1 VKLKTNFLVGLSI
14 LAGGM
19 TWLSFPS
26 AAQQSLSQQ
35 LPTPEQLAQYLP
47 PLTPPPTPAQAAQA
61 DQRQGAYVD
70 VNGARIFYQVAGQ
83 GTPLLLIHGFP
94 LSGQLY
100 QSQLSGLSNRFQVIT
115 PDLRGFGKSQ
125 APDANASIVTYAHD
139 MLALL
144 DRLGI
149 QTAIIGGHSMG
160 GQVTL
165 EMYKEQP
172 QRFAGML
179 LIDTNPMAASFVE
192 QGEWQGY
199 RQQGANAG
207 VSSIVPIIEPQLLTG
222 ATRALEIT
230 KSTMMMNILA
240 EASVNGVLGGGQALA
255 TRSDYA
261 SLLGSINVPTLVLV
275 GLEDPVYA
283 FPVSQMTKAAIPYA
297 QLAVILGASHAS
309 IFERP
314 NLANDAILNWAAT
327 H

>member
-1 VKLKTNFLVGLSI
+1 VKLKTDFLVGVAI
-14 LAGGM
+14 LAGSV
-19 TWLSFPS
+19 TWLSSPS
-26 AAQQSLSQQ
+26 AAQQSLLRQ

-61 DQRQGAYVD
+61 DQRQGSYAD
-70 VNGARIFYQVAGQ
+70 INGARIFYQVAGH

-100 QSQLSGLSNRFQVIT
+100 QSQLAGLSNRFQVIT

-125 APDANASIVTYAHD
+125 APDANASIVTYAQD

-160 GQVTL
+160 GQITL

-192 QGEWQGY
+192 KGEWQGY

-222 ATRALEIT
+222 ATRVLEIT
-230 KSTMMMNILA
+230 KSTTMMNILA

-255 TRSDYA
+255 TRPDYT
-261 SLLGSINVPTLVLV
+261 SLLGSIKVPTLVLV

-283 FPVSQMTKAAIPYA
+283 FPVSQMTKAAIANA

>member
-1 VKLKTNFLVGLSI
+1 MKLKSKLLIGMSILVGGL
-14 LAGGM
+14 
-19 TWLSFPS
+19 TWLPS
-26 AAQQSLSQQ
+26 PGTAQP

-47 PLTPPPTPAQAAQA
+47 PLQPPPTPEQAVQA
-61 DQRQGAYVD
+61 DQRQGAYAD

-100 QSQLSGLSNRFQVIT
+100 QSQLQGLSSRFQVIT
-115 PDLRGFGKSQ
+115 PDLRGFGKSL
-125 APDANASIVTYAHD
+125 APDANGSIEIYAHD
-139 MLALL
+139 MLALM
-144 DRLGI
+144 DQLGI
-149 QTAIIGGHSMG
+149 QTAVIGGHSMG

-172 QRFAGML
+172 ARFAGML
-179 LIDTNPMAASFVE
+179 LIDTDPMAASFVE
-192 QGEWQGY
+192 KGEWEGY

-222 ATRALEIT
+222 ITRALDTT
-230 KSTMMMNILA
+230 KSATMMNILA
-240 EASVNGVLGGGQALA
+240 EASVNGILGGGQALA
-255 TRSDYA
+255 TRADYT
-261 SLLGSINVPTLVLV
+261 SLLGSIGVPTLVLV

-283 FPVSQMTKAAIPYA
+283 FPVSQMTKAAIPNA

-314 NLANDAILNWAAT
+314 TLANQAILDWAAT

>member
-1 VKLKTNFLVGLSI
+1 VKLKTDFLVGVAI
-14 LAGGM
+14 LAGSV
-19 TWLSFPS
+19 TWLSSPS
-26 AAQQSLSQQ
+26 AAQQSLPRQ
-35 LPTPEQLAQYLP
+35 LPTPEELAQYLP
-47 PLTPPPTPAQAAQA
+47 RLTPPPTPAQAAHA
-61 DQRQGAYVD
+61 DQRQGSYVD
-70 VNGARIFYQVAGQ
+70 VNGARIFYQVAGH

-100 QSQLSGLSNRFQVIT
+100 QSQLEGLSNRFQVIT

-125 APDANASIVTYAHD
+125 APDANASIEIYAKD

-160 GQVTL
+160 GQITL

-192 QGEWQGY
+192 KGEWQGY

-222 ATRALEIT
+222 ATRVLEIT
-230 KSTMMMNILA
+230 KSTTMMNILA

-255 TRSDYA
+255 TRPDYT
-261 SLLGSINVPTLVLV
+261 SLLGSIKVPTLVLV

-283 FPVSQMTKAAIPYA
+283 FPVSQMTKAAIANA

-314 NLANDAILNWAAT
+314 SLANDAILKWAAT

>member
-1 VKLKTNFLVGLSI
+1 MNAKLKSNVLVGMSI
-14 LAGGM
+14 LVGGM
-19 TWLSFPS
+19 TWLSS
-26 AAQQSLSQQ
+26 SGAAQQ

-100 QSQLSGLSNRFQVIT
+100 QFQLAGLSKQFQVIT

-125 APDANASIVTYAHD
+125 APDGSASIATYAQD

-149 QTAIIGGHSMG
+149 RTAIIGGHSMG

-165 EMYKEQP
+165 EMYKTQP
-172 QRFAGML
+172 ARFAGML

-192 QGEWQGY
+192 KSQWEGY

-222 ATRALEIT
+222 VTRAVDSA
-230 KSTMMMNILA
+230 KSTTMMNILA
-240 EASVNGVLGGGQALA
+240 EASVNGVLGGGLALA
-255 TRSDYA
+255 TRPDYT
-261 SLLGSINVPTLVLV
+261 SLLGSIRVPTLVLV

-283 FPVSQMTKAAIPYA
+283 FPISQRTKAAIPNA
-297 QLAVILGASHAS
+297 RLAVILGASHAS
-309 IFERP
+309 IFEQP
-314 NLANDAILNWAAT
+314 NLANNAILNWAAAN
-327 H
+327 

>member
-1 VKLKTNFLVGLSI
+1 MKLKSNLLVGMSI
-14 LAGGM
+14 LLGGM
-19 TWLSFPS
+19 PLLTAPGV
-26 AAQQSLSQQ
+26 AQQ
-35 LPTPEQLAQYLP
+35 LPTAEQLAQYLP
-47 PLTPPPTPAQAAQA
+47 PLTPPPTPAEAAQA
-61 DQRQGAYVD
+61 DQRKGAYVD

-100 QSQLSGLSNRFQVIT
+100 QSQLTGLSSRFQVIT

-125 APDANASIVTYAHD
+125 APDENASIETYAHD

-144 DRLGI
+144 DQLGI
-149 QTAIIGGHSMG
+149 QTAVIGGHSMG
-160 GQVTL
+160 GQITL

-192 QGEWQGY
+192 KGEWQGY
-199 RQQGANAG
+199 REQGANVG

-222 ATRALEIT
+222 ATRAVDT
-230 KSTMMMNILA
+230 AKSTTMMNILA
-240 EASVNGVLGGGQALA
+240 EASLNGVLGGGQALA
-255 TRSDYA
+255 TRPDYM
-261 SLLGSINVPTLVLV
+261 SLLGSIAVPTLVLI

-283 FPVSQMTKAAIPYA
+283 FPISQMTKAAIPNA

-309 IFERP
+309 IFEQP
-314 NLANDAILNWAAT
+314 NLANKAILNWAAAN
-327 H
+327 

>member
-1 VKLKTNFLVGLSI
+1 MLLLVGN
-14 LAGGM
+14 AA
-19 TWLSFPS
+19 WLSS
-26 AAQQSLSQQ
+26 SAAAQQSLSQQ

-47 PLTPPPTPAQAAQA
+47 PLKPPPTPAQATQA

-100 QSQLSGLSNRFQVIT
+100 QGQLAGLSSRFQVIT

-125 APDANASIVTYAHD
+125 TPDANASIEVYAKD

-160 GQVTL
+160 GQITL
-165 EMYKEQP
+165 EMYKQQP
-172 QRFAGML
+172 ARFAGML
-179 LIDTNPMAASFVE
+179 LIDTNPTAASFVE
-192 QGEWQGY
+192 KGEWQGY

-222 ATRALEIT
+222 VTRALDSAT
-230 KSTMMMNILA
+230 STTMMNILA
-240 EASVNGVLGGGQALA
+240 EASLNGVLGGGQALA
-255 TRSDYA
+255 TRPDYT
-261 SLLGSINVPTLVLV
+261 SLLGSIKVPTLVLV

-283 FPVSQMTKAAIPYA
+283 FPVSQATRAAIPNA

-314 NLANDAILNWAAT
+314 SLANQAILNWVAA

>member
-1 VKLKTNFLVGLSI
+1 MKLRSNLLVGMSI
-14 LAGGM
+14 LLGGIPL
-19 TWLSFPS
+19 LSMPS
-26 AAQQSLSQQ
+26 AAQQ
-35 LPTPEQLAQYLP
+35 LPTAEQLAQYLP
-47 PLTPPPTPAQAAQA
+47 PLTPPPTPAEAAQS
-61 DQRQGAYVD
+61 DQRQGAYVN

-100 QSQLSGLSNRFQVIT
+100 QSQLTGLSSRFQVIT

-125 APDANASIVTYAHD
+125 APDENASIETYAHD

-144 DRLGI
+144 DQLGI

-179 LIDTNPMAASFVE
+179 LIDTDPMAASFVE
-192 QGEWQGY
+192 KGQWEGY

-222 ATRALEIT
+222 ATRALDSA
-230 KSTMMMNILA
+230 KSTTMMNILA
-240 EASVNGVLGGGQALA
+240 EASLNGVLGGGQALA
-255 TRSDYA
+255 TRPDYT
-261 SLLGSINVPTLVLV
+261 SLLGSIAVPTLVLI

-283 FPVSQMTKAAIPYA
+283 FPISQMTKAAIPNA

-314 NLANDAILNWAAT
+314 NLANKAILNWAAAN
-327 H
+327 

>member
-1 VKLKTNFLVGLSI
+1 MSI
-14 LAGGM
+14 LLGGM
-19 TWLSFPS
+19 T
-26 AAQQSLSQQ
+26 SLSTPGAAQQ
-35 LPTPEQLAQYLP
+35 LPTAEQLAQYLP
-47 PLTPPPTPAQAAQA
+47 PLTPPPTPVEAAQA

-100 QSQLSGLSNRFQVIT
+100 QSQLTGLSSRFQVIT
-115 PDLRGFGKSQ
+115 PDLRGFGKSL
-125 APDANASIVTYAHD
+125 APDENASIETYAQD

-144 DRLGI
+144 DQLGI

-160 GQVTL
+160 GQITL
-165 EMYKEQP
+165 EMYKKQP

-192 QGEWQGY
+192 KGEWQGY
-199 RQQGANAG
+199 REQGANVG
-207 VSSIVPIIEPQLLTG
+207 ISSIVPIIEPQLLTG
-222 ATRALEIT
+222 ATRALDSA
-230 KSTMMMNILA
+230 KSTTMMNILA

-255 TRSDYA
+255 TRPDYT
-261 SLLGSINVPTLVLV
+261 SLLGSIAVPTLVLI

-283 FPVSQMTKAAIPYA
+283 FPISQMTKAAIPNA

-314 NLANDAILNWAAT
+314 NLANKAILNWAAAN
-327 H
+327 

>member
-1 VKLKTNFLVGLSI
+1 MSI
-14 LAGGM
+14 LLGGIPLLF
-19 TWLSFPS
+19 TPS
-26 AAQQSLSQQ
+26 AAQQ
-35 LPTPEQLAQYLP
+35 LPTAEQLAQYLP
-47 PLTPPPTPAQAAQA
+47 PPTPPPTPAEAAQA
-61 DQRQGAYVD
+61 DQRQGAYVN

-100 QSQLSGLSNRFQVIT
+100 QSQLTGLSSRFQVIT
-115 PDLRGFGKSQ
+115 PDLRGFGKSL
-125 APDANASIVTYAHD
+125 APDENGSIETYAHD

-144 DRLGI
+144 DQLGI

-179 LIDTNPMAASFVE
+179 LIDTDPMAASFVE
-192 QGEWQGY
+192 KGEWQGY
-199 RQQGANAG
+199 REQGANVG

-222 ATRALEIT
+222 ATRAVDT
-230 KSTMMMNILA
+230 AKSTTMMNILA

-255 TRSDYA
+255 TRPDYT
-261 SLLGSINVPTLVLV
+261 SLLGSIAVPTLVLI

-283 FPVSQMTKAAIPYA
+283 FPISQMTKAAIPNA
-297 QLAVILGASHAS
+297 QLAVILGASHVS

-314 NLANDAILNWAAT
+314 NLANKAILNWAAAN
-327 H
+327 

>member
-1 VKLKTNFLVGLSI
+1 VKLKTDFLVGMSI

-19 TWLSFPS
+19 TWLSLPS
-26 AAQQSLSQQ
+26 AAQQSLSPQ

-70 VNGARIFYQVAGQ
+70 VNGARIFYQVAGH
-83 GTPLLLIHGFP
+83 GTLLLLIHGFP

-100 QSQLSGLSNRFQVIT
+100 QSQLAGLSNRFQVIT

-125 APDANASIVTYAHD
+125 APDANASIEIYAKD

-160 GQVTL
+160 GQITL
-165 EMYKEQP
+165 EMYRERP
-172 QRFAGML
+172 DRFAGML

-192 QGEWQGY
+192 KGEWQGY

-207 VSSIVPIIEPQLLTG
+207 VPSIVPIVEPQLLTG
-222 ATRALEIT
+222 VTRALDSA
-230 KSTMMMNILA
+230 KSTTMMNILA

-255 TRSDYA
+255 TRADYTN
-261 SLLGSINVPTLVLV
+261 LLSSIRVPTLVLV

-283 FPVSQMTKAAIPYA
+283 FPISQMTKAAIPNA